1 MITEPDVTEVLLDA
15 LTFGRTEVVV
25 SDLDADNYMAA
36 KLIDKLRRHRATNDE
51 WRFYMRSDGGQ
62 TKVIVMSPR
71 CKDPAPPTHAN
82 AKRRQAA
89 RAEQKKPAEKSL
101 LAEWVLDNLI
111 SDAMK
116 NISVVP
122 YQDIKTLK
130 GVSNYEAYM
139 TDKVS
144 KALHRNDVRVMVRE
158 VHYHGCLVPKAYNA
172 TLIFL

>member
-1 MITEPDVTEVLLDA
+1 MITEPDVSEVLLDA

-36 KLIDKLRRHRATNDE
+36 KLIDKLRRHRITNDE

-89 RAEQKKPAEKSL
+89 RAEQNKPREKSL
-101 LAEWVLDNLI
+101 LAEWVLTNLC
-111 SDAMK
+111 SSHMLH
-116 NISVVP
+116 ISVVP
-122 YQDIKTLK
+122 KQDIQRLK
-130 GVSNYEAYM
+130 GVPNYETYM
-139 TDKVS
+139 TQQVRQ
-144 KALHRNDVRVMVRE
+144 AMHRDDVRVMVRE
-158 VHYHGCLVPKAYNA
+158 PNTNEFNA